1 MRAVIW
7 MIRDFSKFIR
17 ENIRRWRKDP
27 VAFVRE
33 MFQVEPTKQQKSL
46 LMAAAEPGA
55 KVSVRSGHGTGK
67 TACQA
72 WLMLWFLIC
81 FTNSKVPCTA
91 SSQSQLRDVLWAE
104 ISLWHEKM
112 PKWWRNQIVVSGERV
127 TIRGSE
133 ATRFAV
139 ARTAGKSNPDA
150 LQGFHAENIL
160 FIIDEASGVFDKV
173 FEVAQGALST
183 EGARVVMCGN
193 PTQVTG
199 FFYDSHHKSRDS
211 WTRLHFSCL
220 ESENVTQ
227 KYIED
232 MIRQYGEDTDVFRV
246 RVEGNFPLAAFNQLI
261 PIDIVEAAFVK
272 TIREGANQ
280 RAPKI
285 LGVDVA
291 PYGGDRSAIFFR
303 QGTYSKLLF
312 TVIGMDDVTLAGKVI
327 EFWNEYQVDGAF
339 CDRGAGSGVIS
350 HCQSLNYPIV
360 GVSFGSSPSKDE
372 YLNKR
377 SEMWDTMKDWL
388 KDGVIEVNEKY
399 QSDLQ
404 DDLVGP
410 QYYYNP
416 KGKKQLERK
425 EDMKKRGLASPDLA
439 DSLALTFAFP
449 VEPREAYGSAYRDS
463 SGGEAAN
470 NEWNPYG

>member
-1 MRAVIW
+1 
-7 MIRDFSKFIR
+7 MIRVMDDWQGLVQEKIR
-17 ENIRRWRKDP
+17 CWRSDP
-27 VAFVRE
+27 VTFVRD
-33 MFQVEPTKQQKSL
+33 MFLAEPTEQQKSL
-46 LMAAAEPGA
+46 LLAVVPAGA

-72 WLMLWFLIC
+72 WIILWFLIC

-104 ISLWHEKM
+104 IALWHEKM
-112 PKWWRNQIVVSGERV
+112 PKWWRDQVIVSGERV
-127 TIRGSE
+127 AIRGSE

-199 FFYDSHHKSRDS
+199 FFYDSHHKNRDA
-211 WTRLHFSCL
+211 WARLHFSCL
-220 ESENVTQ
+220 ESENVSS
-227 KYIED
+227 KYIDD

-246 RVEGNFPLAAFNQLI
+246 RVLGDFPRAAFNQLI
-261 PIDIVEAAFVK
+261 PLDSVETAFAR
-272 TIREGANQ
+272 TIRREANLH
-280 RAPKI
+280 APKI

-291 PYGGDRSAIFFR
+291 PYGGDRSSIFFR

-312 TVIGMDDVTLAGKVI
+312 TVIGMDDITLGGKVI
-327 EFWNEYQVDGAF
+327 EYWNRYQIDGGF
-339 CDRGAGSGVIS
+339 CDKGAGSGVIS
-350 HCQSLNYPIV
+350 YCNSLNCPIV
-360 GVSFGSSPSKDE
+360 GVDFGGSPSEDRF
-372 YLNKR
+372 LNKR
-377 SEMWDTMKDWL
+377 AEMWWVMKEWL
-388 KDGVIEVNEKY
+388 QGGVVEVDERY
-399 QSDLQ
+399 QSDVR

-410 QYYYNP
+410 QYYYNGR
-416 KGKKQLERK
+416 GKIQLERK

-439 DSLALTFAFP
+439 DSLGLTFAFP
-449 VEPREAYGSAYRDS
+449 VFVKMDSQRRELPPLQEAY
-463 SGGEAAN
+463 
-470 NEWNPYG
+470 NPLDYM